1 MIIYT
6 AGQIAG
12 LLQTSYKTVLNL
24 IKRGHLKALPGIRH
38 KRVTEEEFH
47 RYLGV
52 KSAQDGAA
60 FTPAPARPL
69 CISPA
74 TQPASPAGLVA
85 SKGKSLP
92 NAMAKAVAPP
102 VALGSQRQSK

>member
-6 AGQIAG
+6 ADEIAG
-12 LLQTSYKTVLNL
+12 LLKTSYKTVLTL
-24 IKRGHLKALPGIRH
+24 IKRGQLKALLGIRH
-38 KRVTEEEFH
+38 KRVTHEELC
-47 RYLGV
+47 RYLGI
-52 KSAQDGAA
+52 SPTQNGAA

-102 VALGSQRQSK
+102 VALGSQNRSK